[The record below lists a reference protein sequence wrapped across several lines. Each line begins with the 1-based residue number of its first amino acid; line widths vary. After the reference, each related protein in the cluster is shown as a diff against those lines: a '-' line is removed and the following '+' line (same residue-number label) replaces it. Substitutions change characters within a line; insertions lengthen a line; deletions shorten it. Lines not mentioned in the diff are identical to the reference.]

1 MSLKELQERFPK
13 WKISVTPGGVWV
25 GRRSRPI
32 TLTNSR
38 IDQGFRDCLIES
50 SEDDLERELSK
61 QEQVESDLSG
71 IPNGK

>member
-1 MSLKELQERFPK
+1 MGLKELQEEFPT

-38 IDQGFRDCLIES
+38 IDQGFRDCLIED
-50 SEDDLERELSK
+50 SEGELRKQLLNQKKVEADLA
-61 QEQVESDLSG
+61 G